1 MNRGTIVEAIKSFV
15 VKNVPTKI
23 ATFFPESWLPE
34 AQSVEKI
41 TGGFFGMIDELED
54 LAEDKLLEQGD
65 IQKEMLELEKEKA
78 AAVDQQIRAENF
90 ALNLNKLFEGDK

>member
-1 MNRGTIVEAIKSFV
+1 MDKATIIES
-15 VKNVPTKI
+15 VKAWAVRVVPTKI

-34 AQSVEKI
+34 SPSVEKI

-54 LAEDKLLEQGD
+54 LAEDKQVEQGE
-65 IQKEMLELEKEKA
+65 IQTMMEDLEKEKA

-90 ALNLNKLFEGDK
+90 AFNLNKLFERDK